1 MTDFVQSRL
10 FLFISERSDLGPLAI
25 SRGRPWLHGCTA
37 STDSDFAS
45 LEKRLA
51 PSATMDWR
59 SLRLPMVAQ
68 VGEDF
73 DDPKMLLDDDMPI
86 ELPES
91 LHGGELFSPPLT
103 LRRVSSDVDARGVNH
118 FQPSSRRASHSSSPK
133 LPAVAEDPPSPP
145 ALPTGCGYSEHMEVA
160 RMILELEPASVPSL
174 ASLPP
179 SVHEVAHTE
188 EVVVETVH
196 ASADAVVNDAIAH
209 IAAVR
214 NMLLQLEPKAYEQN
228 AALFE
233 AVRAVDSL
241 DRQLN
246 IGAGVL
252 RRCAVR
258 HP

>member
-1 MTDFVQSRL
+1 MT
-10 FLFISERSDLGPLAI
+10 
-25 SRGRPWLHGCTA
+25 
-37 STDSDFAS
+37 
-45 LEKRLA
+45 
-51 PSATMDWR
+51 
-59 SLRLPMVAQ
+59 
-68 VGEDF
+68 
-73 DDPKMLLDDDMPI
+73 
-86 ELPES
+86 
-91 LHGGELFSPPLT
+91 
-103 LRRVSSDVDARGVNH
+103 
-118 FQPSSRRASHSSSPK
+118 
-133 LPAVAEDPPSPP
+133 
-145 ALPTGCGYSEHMEVA
+145 
-160 RMILELEPASVPSL
+160 LELEPASVPSL

-179 SVHEVAHTE
+179 TSVHEIAHTE
-188 EVVVETVH
+188 DEVVAETVH

-233 AVRAVDSL
+233 AVRAVDNL